1 MSIMSIEPATQQPA
15 FLRLRSPL
23 LMSTIHV
30 TNGDYAA
37 EILREALNA
46 VSRDERVI
54 PLKDDLAVGH
64 LRGIDDN
71 PETRALFWQQ
81 VLDEHKV
88 DFISKLKEQ
97 DALLRELAQGTGQV
111 VVWHGQSAGDQLML
125 RRVAYFL
132 RNVPQ
137 RLNEAKLT
145 ADDLP
150 LITADDGTQRRRG
163 RGDSITA
170 VGMFTAAELG
180 VKLPTAAPISVL
192 RISRLALEWQEVKQ
206 INSETR
212 RWRDNTFISGTY
224 SDIDETILQIA
235 SAGWIESRRLAG
247 EVMGGSFGFLVSDS
261 IALWRCRE
269 LVAAG
274 KLDIRGDP
282 SKIADARL
290 RRASH

>member
-1 MSIMSIEPATQQPA
+1 MTPVAWQPA
-15 FLRLRSPL
+15 PLRLRSPL

-88 DFISKLKEQ
+88 DFISKLREQ
-97 DALLRELAQGTGQV
+97 DALLRELAQDAGQV
-111 VVWHGQSAGDQLML
+111 VVWHGQSASDQLML

-150 LITADDGTQRRRG
+150 LITAEDGTQRRRG
-163 RGDSITA
+163 RGDGTTA

-180 VKLPTAAPISVL
+180 AKLPTAAPISVL

-235 SAGWIESRRLAG
+235 SVGWIESRRLAG
-247 EVMGGSFGFLVSDS
+247 QVMAESFGFLVSDS
-261 IALWRCRE
+261 MALWRCRE

-274 KLDIRGDP
+274 KLEIRGDP
-282 SKIADARL
+282 AKIADAKL
-290 RRASH
+290 RRATH

>member
-1 MSIMSIEPATQQPA
+1 LITLITPAMRQSA

-97 DALLRELAQGTGQV
+97 DALLRELAQGTGQI

-132 RNVPQ
+132 RNMPQ

-163 RGDSITA
+163 RRDTTTA

-180 VKLPTAAPISVL
+180 AKLPTAAPISVL

-212 RWRDNTFISGTY
+212 RWRDNTFLSGTY
-224 SDIDETILQIA
+224 FDIDETILQIA
-235 SAGWIESRRLAG
+235 SEGWIESRRLAG
-247 EVMGGSFGFLVSDS
+247 QVMGESFGFLVSDS

-274 KLDIRGDP
+274 KLEIRGDP
-282 SKIADARL
+282 SKIADAKL

>member
-1 MSIMSIEPATQQPA
+1 MSIEPATQQPA

-46 VSRDERVI
+46 VSCDERVI

-163 RGDSITA
+163 RGDGITA